1 MYKKTIHLIFLILS
15 ISVAGQETV
24 PSVAGLLYL
33 DGSPVTINITDGRIT
48 EFVPLSA
55 DAEVPL
61 LYVSPGFVDI
71 QINGYMG
78 VDFTG
83 SDLSLEGIREA
94 TKALWKEGV
103 TTFLPTVITGDH
115 LRLKMNFSILS
126 EAMADP
132 EIGKSI
138 PGFHL
143 EGPYISPVQGFRGA
157 HLEKYI
163 RPPDWE
169 EFMEYQ
175 KASNNGI
182 KLITVAPEME
192 GSIPFIRKSVESGL
206 VVSLGHHNGSALEIG
221 KAIDAGASLATHLG
235 NGCANMINR
244 HHNPLWPQLADDRLA
259 ISIIVDR
266 FHLTEEEVRSFYK
279 IKGPENT
286 ILISDALDLAGL
298 EPGEYIRGE
307 RKVLLTPNVIKF
319 PAENVLAGAA
329 SPIRACVGNMM
340 QFTQCSLKEAIQMA
354 SSNPA
359 RLLNLEEIGEIRP
372 GYRADLILFSIEDGE
387 IRIHETIV
395 DGKVVYSGNP
405 ITSEL

>member
-1 MYKKTIHLIFLILS
+1 MYKRTVHLIFLILS
-15 ISVAGQETV
+15 ISVSGQNTI
-24 PSVAGLLYL
+24 PSITGLLYL
-33 DGSPVTINITDGRIT
+33 DSSPVIINIADGRIT
-48 EFVPLSA
+48 EIIPLSA
-55 DAEVPL
+55 DDTIPQVFVA
-61 LYVSPGFVDI
+61 PGFVDI

-83 SDLSLEGIREA
+83 SDLDLEGIREA
-94 TKALWKEGV
+94 TKALWAEGV
-103 TTFLPTVITGDH
+103 TTYLPTVITNDH
-115 LRLKMNFSILS
+115 VRLKTNFEILA
-126 EAMADP
+126 EAMGDP

-143 EGPYISPVQGFRGA
+143 EGPYISPVKGFRGA

-163 RPPDWE
+163 RLPDWE
-169 EFMEYQ
+169 EFLEYQ
-175 KASNNGI
+175 KAAKNGI

-192 GSIPFIRKSVESGL
+192 GSIPFIRKSFENGV
-206 VVSLGHHNGSALEIG
+206 VVSLGHHNGSAQDIRQ
-221 KAIDAGASLATHLG
+221 AIDAGASLATHLG

-259 ISIIVDR
+259 ISIIVDKY
-266 FHLTEEEVRSFYK
+266 HLTKEEVRSFYK
-279 IKGPENT
+279 IKGPGNT

-298 EPGEYIRGE
+298 KPGEYIRGE

-329 SPIRACVGNMM
+329 SPIRSCVGNMI

-359 RLLNLEEIGEIRP
+359 KLMNLKDIGEIRP
-372 GYRADLILFSIEDGE
+372 GNRADLILFTLEDGE
-387 IRIHETIV
+387 IHIQKTIIE
-395 DGKVVYSGNP
+395 GKVVYSGNKYL
-405 ITSEL
+405 TDY

>member
-1 MYKKTIHLIFLILS
+1 MYKWTIQLIFLILS
-15 ISVAGQETV
+15 ISVSGQNTI
-24 PSVAGLLYL
+24 PSVTGLLYL
-33 DGSPVTINITDGRIT
+33 DNSPVKINIVDGRIT
-48 EFVPLSA
+48 EIVPLSA
-55 DAEVPL
+55 DDPMPPVFVA
-61 LYVSPGFVDI
+61 PGFVDI

-83 SDLSLEGIREA
+83 SDLDLEGIREA
-94 TKALWKEGV
+94 TKALWAEGV
-103 TTFLPTVITGDH
+103 TTYLPTVITNDH
-115 LRLKMNFSILS
+115 LRLKTNFAILS

-143 EGPYISPVQGFRGA
+143 EGPYISPEKGYRGA

-163 RPPDWE
+163 RLPDWE
-169 EFMEYQ
+169 EFHEYQ
-175 KASNNGI
+175 KAAKNGI

-192 GSIPFIRKSVESGL
+192 GSIPFVRKSVENGV
-206 VVSLGHHNGSALEIG
+206 VVSLGHHNGSAQEIRQ
-221 KAIDAGASLATHLG
+221 AIDAGASLATHLG

-259 ISIIVDR
+259 ISIIVDKY
-266 FHLTEEEVRSFYK
+266 HLTEEEVRSFYN
-279 IKGPENT
+279 IKGPGNT

-329 SPIRACVGNMM
+329 SPIRNCVGNMI

-359 RLLNLEEIGEIRP
+359 KLINLEDIGEIRP
-372 GYRADLILFSIEDGE
+372 GNRADLILFTIEEGE
-387 IRIHETIV
+387 IHIQKTIV
-395 DGKVVYSGNP
+395 EGKVVFSGNQYL
-405 ITSEL
+405 TEY